1 MLIEWKSIYVLLII
15 IKLALAVCTTR
26 GNIVQSIIVIAVE
39 NDCIIFLS
47 EISK

>member
-15 IKLALAVCTTR
+15 IKLAVCTTR